1 MNVTLINNNRYLSP
15 PVVPTGL
22 EYLVAPLEDT
32 GHRVSILDLSFSEN
46 PPGYITTFLDY
57 SRPEIIGFPVRNI
70 DSSIFG
76 NDINTKS
83 SRRRLP

>member
-22 EYLVAPLEDT
+22 EYLVAPFEEA
-32 GHRVSILDLSFSEN
+32 GHHVSILHLSFSED
-46 PPGYITTFLDY
+46 PPGDIVTFLES
-57 SRPEIIGFPVRNI
+57 SRPDIIGFPVRNI
-70 DSSIFG
+70 DTSIFG